1 MSKAVGLRLATLTL
15 ALSFASGASAGD
27 SCSGKQLPNLVDRSL
42 LIVGGKITKV
52 APPPGFWSEVLPALQ
67 DVQYDVVKIY
77 KGNLGGGQFRDSG
90 SAPRPP
96 QITVTYK
103 VVKDSRLVEKK
114 PPGLSR
120 KFFAEGKELIL
131 FLQGPAQD
139 INDECAAQ
147 VGTPELENQIKSLLK
162 TN

>member
-1 MSKAVGLRLATLTL
+1 MSTVVGLRLATLAL
-15 ALSFASGASAGD
+15 AVGFASGASAGD
-27 SCSGKQLPNLVDRSL
+27 SCSSKQLPNLVDRSL

-52 APPPGFWSEVLPALQ
+52 GPAPGFWSEVLPAMQ

-77 KGNLGGGQFRDSG
+77 KGNFGGGQFRDSG

-103 VVKDSRLVEKK
+103 IIRDSRLVEKK

-120 KFFAEGKELIL
+120 KFFVDGKELIL
-131 FLQGPAQD
+131 FLQSPSQD

-147 VGTPELENQIKSLLK
+147 VWTPELESQIKNLVK